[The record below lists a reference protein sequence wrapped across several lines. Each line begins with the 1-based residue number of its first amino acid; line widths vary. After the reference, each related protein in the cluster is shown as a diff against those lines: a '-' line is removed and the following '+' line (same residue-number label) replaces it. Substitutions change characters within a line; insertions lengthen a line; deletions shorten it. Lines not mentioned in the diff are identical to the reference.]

1 MLTVRLERLGLKP
14 GQWVL
19 DLGCGEGRHV
29 HGVQML
35 GGVNVVGLDLDLPSL
50 NKAREGVA
58 MLAADAPA
66 GAPAGVTAVLRGDA
80 YRLPF
85 ADRAFDVVIC
95 SEVLEHLHEYER
107 VLDEIG
113 RVLKPGGLFCPTVPR
128 AWPERICWAL
138 APGAGGYAD
147 QPGGHVRIFAESALK
162 SRISER
168 GFTFLGKHHAH
179 ALHSPYWWLKC
190 AFWDRRDDHPLVKAY
205 HRLLVWDLMQR
216 PWLTR
221 ALEAALQPVMGKST
235 AFYFRGAA

>member
-1 MLTVRLERLGLKP
+1 MLTVRLERLGLTP

-50 NKAREGVA
+50 AKAREGAA
-58 MLAADAPA
+58 MLAGDAPA
-66 GAPAGVTAVLRGDA
+66 AAPAAVTAVLRGDA

-85 ADRAFDVVIC
+85 ADAAFDVVIC
-95 SEVLEHLHEYER
+95 SEVLEHLHDYEH
-107 VLDEIG
+107 VLAEIR
-113 RVLKPGGLFCPTVPR
+113 RVLKPDGLFCPTVPR

-138 APGAGGYAD
+138 APGPGGYAD
-147 QPGGHVRIFAESALK
+147 QPGGHVRIFEESALK
-162 SRISER
+162 SRISAL
-168 GFTFLGKHHAH
+168 GFTYLGKHHAH

-190 AFWDRRDDHPLVKAY
+190 AFWPRRDDHPLVRAY

-221 ALEAALQPVMGKST
+221 ALEALLQPLMGKST
-235 AFYFRGAA
+235 ALYFRGAA